1 MKVKIPAI
9 MGRSDAAEYV
19 RLMLRAYE
27 DVYLDL
33 NDIEVE
39 TFPSWNFYK
48 VSVFR
53 WSKCSL
59 GCGDKEYRDTL
70 WERHKQSIK
79 NLFEIQSPEQITW
92 RWTNDSKYKGMEVES
107 KDGSICGV
115 EFYIMKEK
123 LK

>member
-27 DVYLDL
+27 GVYLDL

-39 TFPSWNFYK
+39 TFQSWNFYK

-53 WSKCSL
+53 WSECSL
-59 GCGDKEYRDTL
+59 GCGDKKYRDTL

-79 NLFEIQSPEQITW
+79 NLFEIRSPEQITW
-92 RWTNDSKYKGMEVES
+92 RWTNDSKYRGMEVES
-107 KDGSICGV
+107 KDGI
-115 EFYIMKEK
+115 IP
-123 LK
+123 